1 MNLRG
6 QILLGSVA
14 LAVLPLVLV
23 IMTIRS
29 GVQDRFTELDTA
41 RVDNQIRIVRDDLT
55 RQSHQLATLLDK
67 LAETI
72 DDDNDFRL
80 GTVGENQDKRGYVLD
95 FAPRQMSLMDLDM
108 LLIQDDKGRTV
119 SSGHFRNAYG
129 ALDPKLHTLLAHS
142 RGGQGLVTVR
152 TPEESFLALA
162 RSRPVTLGGRTFHL
176 TGGDRLDEE
185 RLRSLNR
192 DGDLA
197 LAVVW
202 PQGSF
207 ATTEVLASRLTEGR
221 PVLETEYRL
230 KRDGM
235 IVRSEHLPL
244 INDGKLDDAWLLV
257 THDRASLNKLLRDM
271 NIRMGAVLLLAV
283 VVSVL
288 LAIFLSGRIS
298 RPLRDLADRTE
309 NLDLDSLD
317 ADFSSS
323 GNSSRKDEV
332 GRLTRLLGD
341 MTGRL
346 REGVKRLR
354 TAEHKATMG
363 EMARQVNHDIR
374 NGITPLRNVLQ
385 HLSQVADDD
394 PEKLNAVFTERRETL
409 EDGLAYLEDLAT
421 HYARLSPGRQP
432 QGCRLYEVIAEAMT
446 DPSVA
451 PDVKLVNTVPANLPA
466 VLADPVSLRRI
477 FDNLI
482 RNALDSL
489 PAGRGTV
496 TVDAA
501 LDEDPNLEEMRILV
515 SVSDTGEGIPPENLD
530 AIFTDFFTT
539 RPEGTGLGLS
549 NVRRLAADCGAN
561 IRVTS
566 EPGHG
571 TTFTLSFPVPDN
583 VSNPT

>member
-1 MNLRG
+1 MNLRW

-29 GVQDRFTELDTA
+29 EVTDRFTELDTA
-41 RVDNQIRIVRDDLT
+41 RVDNQVSIVRDDLT

-72 DDDNDFRL
+72 ADDNDFRL
-80 GTVGENQDKRGYVLD
+80 GTVGASEDKRGYVLD

-108 LLIQDDKGRTV
+108 LLIQDENGRTV
-119 SSGHFRNAYG
+119 SSGHFRDAYG
-129 ALDPKLHTLLAHS
+129 EVDPRLHTLLSHA
-142 RGGQGLVTVR
+142 RGGQGLVAVR
-152 TPEESFLALA
+152 TPEESFLAVA

-176 TGGDRLDEE
+176 TAGDRLDEK
-185 RLRSLNR
+185 RLSSLNR

-197 LAVVW
+197 LAVIW

-207 ATTEVLASRLTEGR
+207 ATTEALSGRLTEGR

-230 KRDGM
+230 RRDGT
-235 IVRSEHLPL
+235 IVKSEHLPL
-244 INDGKLDDAWLLV
+244 IHDGKLDDAWLLV
-257 THDRASLNKLLRDM
+257 THDRAPLNKLLRDV
-271 NIRMGAVLLLAV
+271 NLVMGAVLLLAV
-283 VVSVL
+283 LVSVL

-317 ADFSSS
+317 VDFSSS
-323 GNSSRKDEV
+323 RNDEV
-332 GRLTRLLGD
+332 GRLSRLLGD

-346 REGVKRLR
+346 RDGVKRLR
-354 TAEHKATMG
+354 TAEHRATMG

-374 NGITPLRNVLQ
+374 NGITPLRNVLR
-385 HLSQVADDD
+385 HLAEVADDD
-394 PEKLNAVFTERRETL
+394 PAQLNTVFEERRETL
-409 EDGLAYLEDLAT
+409 EGGLAYLEDLAT

-432 QGCRLYEVIAEAMT
+432 QGCRLYEVISEAMT
-446 DPSVA
+446 DPAIA
-451 PDVKLVNTVPANLPA
+451 PGVKLVNTVPANLPGI
-466 VLADPVSLRRI
+466 LADPVSLRRI

-489 PAGRGTV
+489 ADGQGTV
-496 TVDAA
+496 TVDATV
-501 LDEDPNLEEMRILV
+501 DEDPNLEELRILV

-571 TTFTLSFPVPDN
+571 TTFILSFPVPDN